1 MSEKP
6 FFIGWEEKPAAAPT
20 SHSKSRAL
28 IFLVAGLVL
37 AGVGAA
43 IQQGF
48 KSPATWNF
56 TETTFS
62 GIVIAEPYPT
72 LIADGEVYYL
82 ALQNKQA
89 IAVADAMPF
98 HLKTVNVIGSLIED
112 PDQPVAMIAVKNADA
127 ITSTGSASTDPL
139 QLASA
144 PTPVTLRGE
153 IVDSK
158 CAFGA
163 MNPAAFKPHRACA
176 IACLSGDIPPV
187 LVVRHDGGTSATH
200 YLLVDDQGQS
210 MKETAIEFAA
220 LPIQVSGTVSSFG
233 DWHILRASPDS
244 ITLLD

>member
-6 FFIGWEEKPAAAPT
+6 FFIGWEEKPATAPT

-28 IFLVAGLVL
+28 LFLVAGLVL

-48 KSPATWNF
+48 SSPAKWDF

-72 LIADGEVYYL
+72 LIANGEIYYL
-82 ALQNKQA
+82 VLQNKQA
-89 IAVADAMPF
+89 VSVADATPF
-98 HLKTVNVIGSLIED
+98 HLNSVDIVGSLIED

-144 PTPVTLRGE
+144 PSPVTLRGE

-163 MNPAAFKPHRACA
+163 MNPATFKPHRACA

-200 YLLVDDQGQS
+200 YLLLDDHGQS

-220 LPIQVSGTVSSFG
+220 LPIEVSGTVSSFG

-244 ITLLD
+244 IALLD